1 MVSLKSTVTKV
12 DGLRV
17 GLISMDG
24 DLDNAGSPVLETAVD
39 EIHGHGIYD
48 VVVDLSR
55 VSFVS
60 SAGWAVFVKRLNVMA
75 KHRGHF
81 RFVGM
86 RPDVQDVF
94 RLVGLDMITGN
105 HTYARVEDALEA
117 IHAGAHSSSNPS
129 MFDEW

>member
-1 MVSLKSTVTKV
+1 MVSLKSTVTTV
-12 DGLRV
+12 DGLQV
-17 GLISMDG
+17 ALISMNG
-24 DLDNAGSPVLETAVD
+24 DLDNAGSPVLETAID
-39 EIHGHGIYD
+39 EIHGHGVYD
-48 VVVDLSR
+48 IVVDLSQ

-86 RPDVQDVF
+86 RPDVQDIF

-105 HTYARVEDALEA
+105 HTYVRVQDALEA
-117 IHAGAHSSSNPS
+117 IQAGAHSSTNNST
-129 MFDEW
+129 FDDW

>member
-1 MVSLKSTVTKV
+1 MISLKSTVTKV

-17 GLISMDG
+17 GLISLKG
-24 DLDNAGSPVLETAVD
+24 DLDNAGSPLLETAID
-39 EIHGHGIYD
+39 EIHAHAVYD
-48 VVVDLSR
+48 IVVDLSQ

-81 RFVGM
+81 CFVGM
-86 RPDVQDVF
+86 RPDVQDVY

-105 HTYARVEDALEA
+105 HTYARVEEALEA
-117 IHAGAHSSSNPS
+117 IHANPRSSSHQS
-129 MFDEW
+129 TFDEW